1 MTKLILLNDDEL
13 SEFDGGGV
21 ASMAAGAI
29 AGAMIGTIISLPAA
43 AVTGDTSLVGKAAI
57 AGGSI
62 GAYVGAGCPLP

>member
-43 AVTGDTSLVGKAAI
+43 AVTGDTSSVGKAEI